1 MSDKTALE
9 VLSNSPDR
17 WDFINPNEFH
27 PKLYVEF
34 ASDGEWVA
42 FHETIDGL
50 ARALVAAGLPELD
63 GRSWSEFPE

>member
-1 MSDKTALE
+1 MSGKTPDE
-9 VLSNSPDR
+9 VLLDNPDR

-50 ARALVAAGLPELD
+50 ARALVAAA
-63 GRSWSEFPE
+63 S